1 MLAQAGAVP
10 TPLWAW
16 ISKRGDYLREPTVE
30 EQYDALFKFFTG
42 HSLKEEPTL
51 WTAFRNLKTARNT
64 FVHGGA
70 AKIGGIP
77 VSLETAGKL
86 VLSANAKQVH
96 DYRIPTAASPQEAYY
111 SERCGPWRAQK
122 RLRDHVTFFKTSTR
136 MLCLNRASAA

>member
-30 EQYDALFKFFTG
+30 EQYDALLKFFMG

-77 VSLETAGKL
+77 VSLETARKL
-86 VLSANAKQVH
+86 VLSASDVISKVREWLPSGLH
-96 DYRIPTAASPQEAYY
+96 WPY
-111 SERCGPWRAQK
+111 SSA
-122 RLRDHVTFFKTSTR
+122 TFGLKF
-136 MLCLNRASAA
+136 